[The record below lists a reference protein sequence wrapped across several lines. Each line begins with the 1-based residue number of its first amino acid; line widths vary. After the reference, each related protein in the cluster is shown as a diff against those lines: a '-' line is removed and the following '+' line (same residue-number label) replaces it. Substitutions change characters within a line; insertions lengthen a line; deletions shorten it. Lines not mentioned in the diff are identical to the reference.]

1 VQFLRGGAT
10 AAAHCRA
17 AESDRR
23 REVPGAWQSLY
34 NERHIAMKASLQLR
48 LSQHLALTPQLQ
60 QSIRLLQLST
70 LELQQEIA
78 MAVAQNPLLESEDEW
93 IASPLRVASD
103 GTVIAQAPTSSAPE
117 PMSGAGSSEQSE
129 RNDGND
135 GAGGDDYAPLGSA
148 DGGDSSQW
156 NLDDY
161 GRSAGASDD
170 DDLPPLQIHE
180 STTTLR
186 DHLMAQLRMT
196 QASPRDRALVTF
208 LIESLGD
215 DGYLLS
221 SLDEV
226 LADLP
231 EELELDLDELGA
243 ALALLQSFDPPG
255 VGARSASECLRLQLL
270 RLADSPTRKL
280 ALEIAGNHLE
290 LLAARDFTRL
300 RKQLKATDDELRD
313 AHALIRSLEPFPGA
327 AFGKAEADYVVPDI
341 IVRKASGSWQAELN
355 PEVMPR
361 LRINH
366 LYANIL
372 RNNRGDPG
380 SGSLRQQLQEARW
393 LIKNI
398 QQRFE
403 TILRVAQAIVERQ
416 KNFFVHGAIAMRPLV
431 LREIA
436 DTLGLHESTV
446 SRVTTGKYM
455 LTPFG
460 TLEFKYFFGS
470 HVSTDTGGAASS
482 TAIRALI
489 KQLIGAED
497 SKTPLSDSRIAEL
510 LAEQGFVVARR
521 TVAKYREA
529 LKIPAVNL
537 RKSL

>member
-1 VQFLRGGAT
+1 
-10 AAAHCRA
+10 
-17 AESDRR
+17 
-23 REVPGAWQSLY
+23 
-34 NERHIAMKASLQLR
+34 MKASLQLR

-60 QSIRLLQLST
+60 QSIRLLQLSA
-70 LELQQEIA
+70 LELQQEVA
-78 MAVAQNPLLESEDEW
+78 MAIAQNPLLENDEW
-93 IASPLRVASD
+93 IASPLCVGAD
-103 GTVIAQAPTSSAPE
+103 GTLITQAPPSSAPE
-117 PMSGAGSSEQSE
+117 PMHGGSSNSNEASGERSE
-129 RNDGND
+129 RDD
-135 GAGGDDYAPLGSA
+135 SRHGDDYDYNA
-148 DGGDSSQW
+148 DSGDSSQW

-161 GRSAGASDD
+161 GRSSSTSD
-170 DDLPPLQIHE
+170 DDLPPLQVHE
-180 STTTLR
+180 ASTSLR
-186 DHLMAQLRMT
+186 DHLSAQLRVT
-196 QASPRDRALVTF
+196 QAGPRDRALVLF
-208 LIESLGD
+208 LIESLDD
-215 DGYLLS
+215 DGYLGAG
-221 SLDEV
+221 LDEV
-226 LADLP
+226 LTDLP
-231 EELELDLDELGA
+231 EELEVELDELGA
-243 ALALLQSFDPPG
+243 ALALLHSFDPAG

-270 RLADSPTRKL
+270 RFDPSPTRTL
-280 ALEIAGNHLE
+280 SIDIVSQHLE

-300 RKQLKATDDELRD
+300 RKQMKANDDELRD
-313 AHALIRSLEPFPGA
+313 AHALIRSLEPFPGTA
-327 AFGKAEADYVVPDI
+327 YGKTEADYVVPDI
-341 IVRKASGSWQAELN
+341 MVRKSGQNWLAEIN
-355 PEVMPR
+355 PEVVPK

-372 RNNRGDPG
+372 RNSWGD
-380 SGSLRQQLQEARW
+380 SSAGSLKQQLQEARW

-416 KNFFVHGAIAMRPLV
+416 KNFFAHGEIAMRPLV

-436 DTLGLHESTV
+436 DTLNLHETTV

-470 HVSTDTGGAASS
+470 YVSTDTGGAASS

-497 SKTPLSDSRIAEL
+497 QKSPLSDSRIAEL

>member
-1 VQFLRGGAT
+1 
-10 AAAHCRA
+10 
-17 AESDRR
+17 
-23 REVPGAWQSLY
+23 
-34 NERHIAMKASLQLR
+34 MKASLQLR

-70 LELQQEIA
+70 LELQQEVA

-93 IASPLRVASD
+93 IASPLRVAAD
-103 GTVIAQAPTSSAPE
+103 GSVIAQTPASSAPE
-117 PMSGAGSSEQSE
+117 PMSGNAPAESAERGETSDGSAPEEFGTMAS
-129 RNDGND
+129 GD
-135 GAGGDDYAPLGSA
+135 GA
-148 DGGDSSQW
+148 DSSQW

-161 GRSAGASDD
+161 GRSPSASDD

-186 DHLMAQLRMT
+186 DHLMAQLRVT
-196 QASPRDRALVTF
+196 QAGTRDRALVTF
-208 LIESLGD
+208 LIESLDD
-215 DGYLLS
+215 DGYLTA

-231 EELELDLDELGA
+231 EELEVDLDELGA
-243 ALALLQSFDPPG
+243 ALALLQSFDPAG
-255 VGARSASECLRLQLL
+255 VGARSASECLKLQLL
-270 RLADSPTRKL
+270 RLPESPTRKL
-280 ALEIAGNHLE
+280 SLEIAANHLE

-300 RKQLKATDDELRD
+300 RKQLKAGDDDLRE
-313 AHALIRSLEPFPGA
+313 AHAMIRSLEPFPGA
-327 AFGKAEADYVVPDI
+327 AYGKAEADYVVPDI
-341 IVRKASGSWQAELN
+341 IVRKTSSGWQAELN
-355 PEVMPR
+355 PEVVPR

-416 KNFFVHGAIAMRPLV
+416 RNYFAHGEIAMRPLV

-497 SKTPLSDSRIAEL
+497 SKSPLSDSRIAEL